1 MIELPSDLAEVLKV
15 VQSNEHGSAIV
26 FPNANE
32 ELLAELAAAWEAW
45 NTAAEPAV
53 RTIVASANRAMANM
67 SGSAADSFESYLRK
81 YAGTDQSHA
90 VTTLDAGVAMAQS
103 LRGAEQAVTQT
114 KGEMVRELRYAKDY
128 MDQNPAGKH
137 DDIAQSEGIKTAAD
151 TYNRYVGQVGTSV
164 DSMLRESAG
173 HIERMTGA
181 GQVATLGGHGEGAT
195 SPTRVTPSGAAFDP
209 TTLQR
214 PDGVDLAS
222 YPGAVPPGGPA
233 AEFSPFS
240 ATDGVPGGMP
250 GTLPDGMGG
259 VGGSGGS
266 SYRPQLASF
275 KPFEPPTPGSLGG
288 GASGGSSGG
297 IGMGGADLPVY
308 RPNPTSLSLAGL
320 SGSQS
325 SFDPTGGIG
334 GSLSPWSGTGRGGAG
349 SGPGLA
355 GGSFGGAFGGA
366 SPFGGLGL
374 PGGLGAGAARPSAGG
389 SRFTPGSTTAA
400 SAGRGVTGTS
410 GRSLAGG
417 MPGAGGTGRGASGGS
432 AGGFGGG
439 RGVGSGS
446 VSGARAGGARS
457 GLGVAGGGEG
467 SARSGLGTGT
477 GSGRG
482 AAAGA
487 AGAGAGTGRAGASAA
502 GAGGAHAGGHPGG
515 GGGGGRRGKGEG
527 NRFVRPS
534 RFGEGGPED
543 EEGSELT
550 DSGVHGQAVR
560 HEQGDRR
567 MEQMRRRWLDAARSD
582 DQVAPQSTGP
592 QGSGAQGAGRP
603 GPDGAD
609 GADAASSEQALLTQ
623 LASAVLGT
631 PAPGAEAPETGAA
644 SDEPA
649 ATQLASATPAAAAAA
664 PAAPQGA
671 ADTAAT
677 GDDAYLDR
685 ARAAAAR
692 RGRPDEAAP
701 AGRGSEA
708 GAPASAASAA
718 EAGRPAP
725 LREEGGFQVPSPFLR
740 AALSRLA
747 ATGSL
752 EGADAGRPAAAAGR

>member
-15 VQSNEHGSAIV
+15 VQSNEHGSSIV

-67 SGSAADSFESYLRK
+67 SGTAADSFEAYLRK

-114 KGEMVRELRYAKDY
+114 KGEMVRELRYAKEY

-181 GQVATLGGHGEGAT
+181 GQVATLGGHGGGAT
-195 SPTRVTPSGAAFDP
+195 APTRGTPAGAMFDP
-209 TTLQR
+209 STLQR

-222 YPGAVPPGGPA
+222 YPGAVPPGGSA

-240 ATDGVPGGMP
+240 AMDGTPGGMP
-250 GTLPDGMGG
+250 GTLPDGMGGG

-275 KPFEPPTPGSLGG
+275 KPFEPPAPGGPG
-288 GASGGSSGG
+288 GASSGG

-308 RPNPTSLSLAGL
+308 RPNPASLSLAGL
-320 SGSQS
+320 SGAQS

-334 GSLSPWSGTGRGGAG
+334 GALSPWSGGGRG
-349 SGPGLA
+349 A
-355 GGSFGGAFGGA
+355 GGTGPSLSGGAFGGAFGGA

-374 PGGLGAGAARPSAGG
+374 PGGLGSGAARPSSSG

-400 SAGRGVTGTS
+400 SAGRGVTGTT

-417 MPGAGGTGRGASGGS
+417 MPGAGGAGRGSAGGG

-446 VSGARAGGARS
+446 VAGARAGGARS
-457 GLGVAGGGEG
+457 GLGVAGSGEG
-467 SARSGLGTGT
+467 STRSGLGAGT

-482 AAAGA
+482 GAGGA
-487 AGAGAGTGRAGASAA
+487 AGAGTGTGRTGASAA

-515 GGGGGRRGKGEG
+515 GAGRKGKGEG
-527 NRFVRPS
+527 DRFVRPS
-534 RFGEGGPED
+534 RFGEYGPED
-543 EEGSELT
+543 EEGTVT
-550 DSGVHGQAVR
+550 DSGVQGQAVR

-582 DQVAPQSTGP
+582 DQGAPQGT
-592 QGSGAQGAGRP
+592 GAQGAGAQGPGRP
-603 GPDGAD
+603 GPDGAAGTD
-609 GADAASSEQALLTQ
+609 PAGSEQALLTQ

-631 PAPGAEAPETGAA
+631 GAPSPDAPDTGTAVPDPAGAHLASAA
-644 SDEPA
+644 PA
-649 ATQLASATPAAAAAA
+649 AATPDTPATPAAAHG
-664 PAAPQGA
+664 PADA
-671 ADTAAT
+671 AAT

-685 ARAAAAR
+685 ARAVAAR
-692 RGRPDEAAP
+692 RGRPDEDAP
-701 AGRGSEA
+701 AARAQAA
-708 GAPASAASAA
+708 GAPASATSAA

-725 LREEGGFQVPSPFLR
+725 LWEEGGFQVPSPFLR

-747 ATGSL
+747 TTGAL
-752 EGADAGRPAAAAGR
+752 EGTDGARPAPAAGR

>member
-15 VQSNEHGSAIV
+15 VQSNEHGSGIV

-67 SGSAADSFESYLRK
+67 SGAAADSFEAYLRK

-114 KGEMVRELRYAKDY
+114 KSEMVRELRYAKEY

-181 GQVATLGGHGEGAT
+181 GQIATLGSHGDGTTA
-195 SPTRVTPSGAAFDP
+195 PTRGTAAGASFDP
-209 TTLQR
+209 STLQR

-222 YPGAVPPGGPA
+222 YSGAVPPGGSA

-240 ATDGVPGGMP
+240 AADGGPGGMP

-266 SYRPQLASF
+266 PYRPQLASF
-275 KPFEPPTPGSLGG
+275 KPFEPPAPGGLGG
-288 GASGGSSGG
+288 FGGVSGGGSGGG

-325 SFDPTGGIG
+325 SFDPSGGIG
-334 GSLSPWSGTGRGGAG
+334 GALSPWSGTGRGSSG
-349 SGPGLA
+349 SGPTLA

-374 PGGLGAGAARPSAGG
+374 PGGLGSGATRPSTGG

-400 SAGRGVTGTS
+400 SAGRGVTGTT
-410 GRSLAGG
+410 GRSLGGG
-417 MPGAGGTGRGASGGS
+417 MPGAGGAGRGSAGGA

-439 RGVGSGS
+439 RGGGSGS
-446 VSGARAGGARS
+446 VAGARAGSARS
-457 GLGVAGGGEG
+457 GLGVAGSGEG
-467 SARSGLGTGT
+467 STRSGLGSGA

-482 AAAGA
+482 GAGGA
-487 AGAGAGTGRAGASAA
+487 AGAGAGTGRSASAA

-515 GGGGGRRGKGEG
+515 GGGRGGKGKGEG

-534 RFGEGGPED
+534 RFGECGAED
-543 EEGSELT
+543 EDGSALT
-550 DSGVHGQAVR
+550 DSGVQGQAVR

-582 DQVAPQSTGP
+582 DQGAPQGT
-592 QGSGAQGAGRP
+592 GAQHAGRP

-609 GADAASSEQALLTQ
+609 GADTASSEQALLTQ

-631 PAPGAEAPETGAA
+631 AAPQADVPDTGAA
-644 SDEPA
+644 TTEPA
-649 ATQLASATPAAAAAA
+649 GTHLASATPTAT
-664 PAAPQGA
+664 AAPQGA
-671 ADTAAT
+671 ADTTAT

-692 RGRPDEAAP
+692 RGRPDEEAP
-701 AGRGSEA
+701 AGRAPEA
-708 GAPASAASAA
+708 GASPSTTPAA

-752 EGADAGRPAAAAGR
+752 EGADAARPAPAAGR

>member
-15 VQSNEHGSAIV
+15 VQSNEHGSGVV

-67 SGSAADSFESYLRK
+67 SGAAADSFEAYLRK

-114 KGEMVRELRYAKDY
+114 KSEMVRELRYAKDY

-181 GQVATLGGHGEGAT
+181 GQIATLGSHGDGAT
-195 SPTRVTPSGAAFDP
+195 SPTRGTPTSAAFDP
-209 TTLQR
+209 STLQR
-214 PDGVDLAS
+214 PDGVEVAS
-222 YPGAVPPGGPA
+222 YSGAVPPGGPG
-233 AEFSPFS
+233 AEFSPLS
-240 ATDGVPGGMP
+240 AMDGVPAGMP
-250 GTLPDGMGG
+250 GTLPDGMAGVAGG
-259 VGGSGGS
+259 AGGS

-275 KPFEPPTPGSLGG
+275 KPFEPPAPGGLGG
-288 GASGGSSGG
+288 MSGGMSGG

-334 GSLSPWSGTGRGGAG
+334 GALSPWSGTGRGSSG
-349 SGPGLA
+349 SGPTLA

-366 SPFGGLGL
+366 APFGGLGL
-374 PGGLGAGAARPSAGG
+374 PGGLGSGAARPSTGG
-389 SRFTPGSTTAA
+389 SRFTPGSTAAA
-400 SAGRGVTGTS
+400 SAGRGVTRTA
-410 GRSLAGG
+410 GRSLGG
-417 MPGAGGTGRGASGGS
+417 GLPGAGGAGRGSAGGA

-446 VSGARAGGARS
+446 VAGARAGGSRS
-457 GLGVAGGGEG
+457 GLGVAGSGEG
-467 SARSGLGTGT
+467 STRSGLGSGSGS

-482 AAAGA
+482 
-487 AGAGAGTGRAGASAA
+487 GAGGSAGSGTGTGRSASAA

-515 GGGGGRRGKGEG
+515 GGGRGGKGKGEG

-543 EEGSELT
+543 EDGTALT
-550 DSGVHGQAVR
+550 DFGVQGQAVR

-582 DQVAPQSTGP
+582 DQGTGP
-592 QGSGAQGAGRP
+592 QGTGPQQAGRP
-603 GPDGAD
+603 GPESAD

-631 PAPGAEAPETGAA
+631 AAPE
-644 SDEPA
+644 
-649 ATQLASATPAAAAAA
+649 
-664 PAAPQGA
+664 
-671 ADTAAT
+671 
-677 GDDAYLDR
+677 
-685 ARAAAAR
+685 
-692 RGRPDEAAP
+692 
-701 AGRGSEA
+701 
-708 GAPASAASAA
+708 
-718 EAGRPAP
+718 
-725 LREEGGFQVPSPFLR
+725 
-740 AALSRLA
+740 
-747 ATGSL
+747 
-752 EGADAGRPAAAAGR
+752 ADAPD